1 MTDFPVSFKK
11 DADVAHLLTGA
22 LDGIYEK
29 VGEDLEGRKAKCYA
43 NIDRVSG
50 SCKSFENESIL

>member
-1 MTDFPVSFKK
+1 VG
-11 DADVAHLLTGA
+11 VVLGHG
-22 LDGIYEK
+22 GE